1 MSHPS
6 ISRSELKREYAPK
19 RRADSMA
26 GTFDIFV
33 RQHRQ
38 VGVSEVKA
46 EAVPA
51 GIDLLDRLDGIDASV
66 AAWLARHCIT
76 LLRCS
81 LGIVF
86 LWFGALKLFPG
97 LSPAE
102 GLAGQTILAL
112 TGGMVQPAL
121 SVPVL
126 GVWESLIGLG
136 LLTGKYLRATLVL
149 LFAQMSGTVTPLA
162 LFPGDTFV
170 QAPFVPTMEGQ
181 YIIKNLVLVSAAM
194 VVGATVRGGRL
205 KAEPTGEYRRPMSK
219 QLIGRRA
226 A

>member
-1 MSHPS
+1 MSHAAIPQRPS
-6 ISRSELKREYAPK
+6 ISLPA
-19 RRADSMA
+19 
-26 GTFDIFV
+26 
-33 RQHRQ
+33 
-38 VGVSEVKA
+38 VKA
-46 EAVPA
+46 EPAVA
-51 GIDLLDRLDGIDASV
+51 RVDVLARLDQIDARV
-66 AAWLARHCIT
+66 AAWLAHNCIT

-102 GLAGQTILAL
+102 DLVGQTILAM
-112 TGGMVQPAL
+112 TGGIVQPVA

-126 GVWESLIGLG
+126 GVWESVIGLG
-136 LLTGKYLRATLVL
+136 LLTGRYLRITLVL

-162 LFPGDTFV
+162 LFPGETFV

-205 KAEPTGEYRRPMSK
+205 KPEPTAEW
-219 QLIGRRA
+219 RRA
-226 A
+226 ESDS